1 MRLGYWVKLAVWLL
15 MTGLACGQTNQQPPD
30 SQSTTQPAAA
40 QSANSQPAKSSS
52 TNSQSANQRS
62 TKPSAVAAA
71 ASASKLA
78 RESAPPSKVIRNHD
92 LKDGSNASEAD
103 KSQPKPSDTAAQT
116 ASYKTTQQEEIRKV
130 RQFEAQGKTFQNQI
144 KVEKGKVIEIQN
156 RITSLKNQF
165 ATWSAEFSQAD
176 EASVCWTSSYS
187 TPYYNEWCNRGRN
200 LKAQYDASQL
210 QLTQEK
216 ARLEQMQENIR
227 RAGYGNAVYDP
238 D

>member
-1 MRLGYWVKLAVWLL
+1 MRLGYWGNLSVWLL
-15 MTGLACGQTNQQPPD
+15 MTGLVCGQTNQQPPD
-30 SQSTTQPAAA
+30 SQATTEPTAA
-40 QSANSQPAKSSS
+40 QSANSQPAKSSA
-52 TNSQSANQRS
+52 TNSQSANQSS

-78 RESAPPSKVIRNHD
+78 RESAPPSTVIRNHD

-103 KSQPKPSDTAAQT
+103 NSQPKPSDTQT

-130 RQFEAQGKTFQNQI
+130 RQFEAQGKTFQNQV
-144 KVEKGKVIEIQN
+144 KVEKGKIADIQN
-156 RITSLKNQF
+156 HIARLKNKFDAWSVQF
-165 ATWSAEFSQAD
+165 AQAD

-187 TPYYNEWCNRGRN
+187 APYYKDWCDRGRS
-200 LKAQYDASQL
+200 LKAKYDATQL

-216 ARLEQMQENIR
+216 ARLEEMQENIR